1 MNNSKYDEKKLPS
14 GLGWIIGAV
23 FGIIIWG
30 ISYLILV
37 EIGTVMGI
45 ILGLGGGTSL
55 AISIESQN
63 LSLLSLKQQERLEWL
78 FISGI
83 LILIIWVLILTYNI
97 LVG

>member
-1 MNNSKYDEKKLPS
+1 MNDSKYDKKKLPT

-23 FGIIIWG
+23 FGIIIWA
-30 ISYLILV
+30 ISYFILV
-37 EIGTVMGI
+37 EIGNIMGI

-63 LSLLSLKQQERLEWL
+63 LSTLSIKQQHRLEWF